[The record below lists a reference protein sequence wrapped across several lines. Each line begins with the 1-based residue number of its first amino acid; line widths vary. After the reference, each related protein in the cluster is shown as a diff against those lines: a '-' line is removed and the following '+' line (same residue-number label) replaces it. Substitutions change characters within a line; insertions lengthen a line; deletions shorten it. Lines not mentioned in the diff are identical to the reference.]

1 MINDNRAE
9 RLKQKIDISVEKG
22 FGGLDDVTLGID
34 DVTLANFIK
43 LFWQNLRRYRP
54 YCIKF

>member
-22 FGGLDDVTLGID
+22 LGGLDDVTLGID
-34 DVTLANFIK
+34 DVSSGQFHKTFLA
-43 LFWQNLRRYRP
+43 
-54 YCIKF
+54 KFTPLSSILL